1 MIIPQTGHEGKPLQA
16 EQAEEA
22 ADLCDCV
29 LVGCP
34 YIEIEEREVH
44 ANDQECQ
51 KEQLRTMAIVPIFHP
66 RSIARN
72 QGADR
77 VTTFLASRPL

>member
-44 ANDQECQ
+44 ADNQERQ
-51 KEQLRTMAIVPIFHP
+51 EEKLRTMAVVPIFHP
-66 RSIARN
+66 YSIIRVRSVCVLPC
-72 QGADR
+72 DR
-77 VTTFLASRPL
+77 RPR